1 MEAATSPDSS
11 LFTCKIRWLGADN
24 QDYDTFDRRHRVSL
38 PRGQE
43 VLVGAAHNIQ
53 DSAQTNP
60 EELLGASVACCMM
73 MTILAVFCRSKIPIL
88 AYEDEP
94 EALME
99 LVERRFRVTKVTL
112 RPRITLSGQHDREKL
127 DNLVSKAH
135 ANCIITLSVRS
146 EVVVEPV
153 YVTAEA

>member
-1 MEAATSPDSS
+1 MSLDSP
-11 LFTCKIRWLGADN
+11 LFTCRIRWLGSDN
-24 QDYDTFDRRHRVSL
+24 QDYDTFDRRHRISL
-38 PRGQE
+38 LRGQE
-43 VLVGAAHNIQ
+43 MIVGGAHQIQ

-60 EELLGASVACCMM
+60 EELLAASVGCCMM

-99 LVERRFRVTKVTL
+99 FVERRNRITRVML
-112 RPRITLSGQHDREKL
+112 RPRITLTGRHDREKL
-127 DNLVSKAH
+127 DSLISKAH
-135 ANCIITLSVRS
+135 ANCIITLSVKS

-153 YVTAEA
+153 YVAAEA